1 MKGIHLTQE
10 EIEKYPLF
18 YHGKSNEAEIREY
31 NSQELLKIFHF
42 YNQNKIDTLKCIDQK
57 RKDLERLP
65 EFLLFKK
72 YIYGKNDLITGILIE
87 KGYPTN
93 LRTYKI
99 NGASFNDLIL
109 VLQNIGKILET
120 LNHLRTKEN
129 ILTDFFIGDLQESNI
144 LVDSITKKVQ
154 IIDLNSCKIGN
165 NRAFLTKYL
174 NFLKTYTHVR
184 QNLGKKY
191 PWDKYNFSNNQNT
204 DLYCYSVIIL
214 KVLFSIDISILDLNT
229 FYKMMY
235 KLKQENLP
243 EPLFQIFLNLYNNVD
258 NDNPFRYLENI
269 PHSFEKELHL

>member
-1 MKGIHLTQE
+1 MKGIHLTQK

-72 YIYGKNDLITGILIE
+72 YIYGKNDLI
-87 KGYPTN
+87 
-93 LRTYKI
+93 
-99 NGASFNDLIL
+99 L

-154 IIDLNSCKIGN
+154 IIDLDSCKIGN